1 MTTTTT
7 GILPYKLQLEEGER
21 LGALDDP
28 GPLPE
33 GMHQNP
39 TLLYAAQAL
48 TILLDGLPGVFL
60 DFNTFVYFDR
70 ANRNHRVS
78 PDFYVALG
86 VDAVAIRERHGYLIW
101 EVGKPPDFVLEIAS
115 ESTATYDCTGK
126 RDLYATIG
134 VGEYWRYDPTG
145 GEYYGAPLIG
155 ERLVDG
161 GYEPFE
167 VHTTADGD
175 IWAHSPTLG
184 IDLYWGDDRLRIL
197 SPERGRFIGDTL
209 QREAEILERD
219 AEISALSA
227 AYEAERATRL
237 SSDDARRAAEN
248 EVRRLQEQ
256 LRHYQSE

>member
-7 GILPYKLQLEEGER
+7 GILPYKLQLEDGER

-70 ANRNHRVS
+70 ANRNRRVS

-86 VDAVAIRERHGYLIW
+86 VDTVAIRERHGYLIW

-126 RDLYATIG
+126 RDLYSAIG

-145 GEYYGAPLIG
+145 GEFYGAPLIG

-161 GYEPFE
+161 KYESFE
-167 VHTTADGD
+167 VHTTADAD
-175 IWAHSPTLG
+175 TWAHSPTLG
-184 IDLYWGDDRLRIL
+184 IDIYWGDDRLRIFD
-197 SPERGRFIGDTL
+197 PEREKFIGDTL
-209 QREAEILERD
+209 QRETEILEQEAEILERE

-227 AYEAERATRL
+227 AYEAERA
-237 SSDDARRAAEN
+237 ARQAAEN
-248 EVRRLQEQ
+248 EVSQLQEQ
-256 LRHYQSE
+256 LRRYQ

>member
-7 GILPYKLQLEEGER
+7 DILPYKLQLEEGER

-28 GPLPE
+28 APLPE

-70 ANRNHRVS
+70 ADRNRRVS

-86 VDAVAIRERHGYLIW
+86 VDNAAIRERHGYLIW

-126 RDLYATIG
+126 RALYASIG

-161 GYEPFE
+161 EYESFE

-175 IWAHSPTLG
+175 IRAHSPTLG
-184 IDLYWGDDRLRIL
+184 IDIYWGDDRLRIFD
-197 SPERGRFIGDTL
+197 PERERFIGDTL
-209 QREAEILERD
+209 ERETEILEREAEILEQE

-227 AYEAERATRL
+227 AYEAERA
-237 SSDDARRAAEN
+237 ARQAAEN
-248 EVRRLQEQ
+248 EVRQLQER
-256 LRHYQSE
+256 LRRYQ

>member
-7 GILPYKLQLEEGER
+7 EILPYKLQLEDGER

-39 TLLYAAQAL
+39 TLLYAAHAL
-48 TILLDGLPGVFL
+48 TILMNGVPGVFF

-70 ANRNHRVS
+70 SNRNRRVS

-126 RDLYATIG
+126 RDLYAAIG

-145 GEYYGAPLIG
+145 GDYYGAPLIG
-155 ERLVDG
+155 ERLVNG
-161 GYEPFE
+161 EYVPLE
-167 VHTTADGD
+167 VHKTEDGD
-175 IWAHSPTLG
+175 IWGRTSALG
-184 IDLYWGDDRLRIL
+184 IEIYWGDDRLRVL
-197 SPERGRFIGDTL
+197 DPEDGTYIGDSL
-209 QREAEILERD
+209 EMKAEL
-219 AEISALSA
+219 SATAA
-227 AYEAERATRL
+227 AYEAERAARL
-237 SSDDARRAAEN
+237 TSEAARQAAEN
-248 EVRRLQEQ
+248 EVHRLQEQ
-256 LRHYQSE
+256 LRRYRSE